1 MVERNVDLYM
11 TDGGMLLILKLHQV
25 LLICSKKL
33 CTLMSTLISYIIVHN
48 IYILFI
54 YLISYVSKIAPHV

>member
-1 MVERNVDLYM
+1 M